1 MGLFGKKKSAKDV
14 AVGFE
19 KGFLLKP
26 LDVFTCGMGLYT
38 AMQVENTADTGEPVI
53 LEIIDLDGAKLGEGL
68 EDYCFIATPDIVA
81 RMKFEQRRQAGQC
94 NAEGLTTIKLTD
106 ARTMDGIEDVLG
118 CAVLRHPQAK
128 AALYLHKKLNV

>member
-1 MGLFGKKKSAKDV
+1 MGLFGNKESAKDV
-14 AVGFE
+14 AVGYE

-38 AMQVENTADTGEPVI
+38 AMQIENVPDIDEPVI

-68 EDYCFIATPDIVA
+68 EDYCFIATPDVVA

-94 NAEGLTTIKLTD
+94 DAEGLAAIKLTD
-106 ARTMDGIEDVLG
+106 ARPMDDIENVLG
-118 CAVLRHPQAK
+118 CAVLEHPQAK
-128 AALYLHKKLNV
+128 KALFLHKKLKV